1 MSGPAGS
8 EIVLLSSRNKGF
20 HSALKDATFE
30 KDTAL
35 TLEAFDA
42 NVGAEPDY
50 LPLIAAAGVLLLEAN
65 HVAQLYLGDHCF
77 YVRADT

>member
-1 MSGPAGS
+1 M
-8 EIVLLSSRNKGF
+8 LLSSHKGF

-35 TLEAFDA
+35 ALEALYA
-42 NVGAEPDY
+42 NVGAKPDY

-65 HVAQLYLGDHCF
+65 HVAQLYLGDHSF